1 MKVLYITP
9 FASNHNYYFNS
20 IYREGHDITL
30 LTDDLTFHLQRFSMP
45 SFESSS
51 KKIIGPVFMGILKKI
66 IFKLNLSRKIIYFF
80 IKKID
85 DSYEKYLRKLKNER
99 FDIVISYRD
108 IGFEYIQEFKK
119 RGSIWIVEE
128 LNTHP
133 DFMHKLVAREAKKLG
148 FNPIENILS
157 DIKVNNIKKAYEES
171 DYILC
176 SSNHVYRTIK
186 KRTQQAKKFIINPYG
201 CPYPL
206 IKKEIRE
213 FKKINLLCIARI
225 HIRKGI
231 HYLLDVYELLN
242 KNYPGKY
249 SLTIVGDLSSD
260 PGFDVNNVNPNIIFA
275 GSLRKDKIKKLF
287 IKSHIF
293 VLPSIEEGQSIVTGE
308 ALSHGLPVISTPLS
322 GTIDYIKNNE
332 LLEKSYK
339 NLSIQIIKPSNLIL
353 FYNSIIKLS
362 NINAYQKASECSLL
376 ISSQN
381 TWNLSGQELVKKLSL
396 I

>member
-9 FASNHNYYFNS
+9 FSSNSNNYFNS

-30 LTDDLTFHLQRFSMP
+30 LTDDLTFHLQRFSLP

-51 KKIIGPVFMGILKKI
+51 KQIIGPYYMGILKKVI
-66 IFKLNLSRKIIYFF
+66 YKLNFSRQLIYFF
-80 IKKID
+80 IRKID
-85 DSYEKYLRKLKNER
+85 ESYYKYLRKLKNER

-108 IGFEYIQEFKK
+108 IGLEYIQEFKK
-119 RGSIWIVEE
+119 KGAIFIVEE
-128 LNTHP
+128 VNTHP
-133 DFMHKLVAREAKKLG
+133 DFMNKLLKREAIRLG
-148 FNPIENILS
+148 LNPIKNILS
-157 DIKVNNIKKAYEES
+157 DIKVSNIKEAYEKS

-176 SSNHVYRTIK
+176 SSKHVYRTIK
-186 KRTQQAKKFIINPYG
+186 KRTQQGKKFIINPYG

-206 IKKEIRE
+206 IKKEIKE

-225 HIRKGI
+225 HLRKGI

-242 KNYPGKY
+242 QNFPEKY
-249 SLTIVGDLSSD
+249 TLTIVGGISSD
-260 PGFDVNNVNPNIIFA
+260 PGFNFNKVNANIKFL
-275 GSLRKDKIKKLF
+275 GSLSKDKIKKLF

-293 VLPSIEEGQSIVTGE
+293 VLPTIEEGQAIVIGE
-308 ALSHGLPVISTPLS
+308 ALSHGLPIISTPLS

-339 NLSIQIIKPSNLIL
+339 NLSIQIIQPSNIRI
-353 FYNSIIKLS
+353 FYDSIIKLS
-362 NINAYQKASECSLL
+362 NINAYKKASESSLL